1 MRELEI
7 SFRSIPATLTYK
19 LRQQVLWPE
28 SPIERVMVPED
39 HQALHIGA
47 FEEENLIGVGSFFFD
62 LPSVRLRKL
71 AVLPEKQGRGI
82 GSSLIRFAANQPD
95 LQKADNIWCDARE
108 DAVAFYQRLGFKF
121 EGDIFEKFGVNYQR
135 ACAEIAAVAQHL
147 VRDEAVSYGAH
158 LLGQGNTQNRP

>member
-1 MRELEI
+1 MI
-7 SFRSIPATLTYK
+7 SFQRIPAKLTYG
-19 LRQQVLWPE
+19 LRQQVLWPD

-82 GSSLIRFAANQPD
+82 GSNLIRFAASQPE
-95 LQKADNIWCDARE
+95 LQKADYIWCDARE
-108 DAVAFYQRLGFKF
+108 DAIAFYQRLGFQI
-121 EGDIFEKFGVNYQR
+121 EGSAFEKFGVSYLKARVELARLSQQQL
-135 ACAEIAAVAQHL
+135 AAEDL
-147 VRDEAVSYGAH
+147 
-158 LLGQGNTQNRP
+158 

>member
-19 LRQQVLWPE
+19 LRQQVLWPD

-95 LQKADNIWCDARE
+95 LQKVDNIWCDARA
-108 DAVAFYQRLGFKF
+108 DAVSFYQRLGFKF
-121 EGDIFEKFGVNYQR
+121 EGDAFQKFGVSYLR
-135 ACAEIAAVAQHL
+135 ARVELAQLSQQQL
-147 VRDEAVSYGAH
+147 VIDEFLDAGPLVTH
-158 LLGQGNTQNRP
+158 

>member
-19 LRQQVLWPE
+19 LRQQVLWPD

-39 HQALHIGA
+39 HHALHIGA

-108 DAVAFYQRLGFKF
+108 DAVTFYQRLGFKI
-121 EGDIFEKFGVNYQR
+121 EGNAFQKFGVSYLRARVELAQLSQQR
-135 ACAEIAAVAQHL
+135 LVIDELLDAAPL
-147 VRDEAVSYGAH
+147 VTH
-158 LLGQGNTQNRP
+158 

>member
-82 GSSLIRFAANQPD
+82 GSNLIRFAANQPD
-95 LQKADNIWCDARE
+95 LQKADYIWCDARE
-108 DAVAFYQRLGFKF
+108 DAVAFYQRLGFKV
-121 EGDIFEKFGVNYQR
+121 EGDIFQKFGVSYLR
-135 ACAEIAAVAQHL
+135 ARVELAQLSQQQL
-147 VRDEAVSYGAH
+147 VIDEFIDAGPLVTH
-158 LLGQGNTQNRP
+158 